1 MGQRRVHGALS
12 EALCT
17 MEVFLSLLLLSGWM
31 AQETFCK
38 CLKNKT
44 EISTEPS
51 EGTGLPPSDCT
62 SEGKQII
69 SLLNAY
75 RAENGLPPIQ
85 KSCALCTVANE
96 KAVSGNGHSWTGQF
110 ACTYDANNF
119 DCCGRNPLSSQGTR
133 AMAMRTGLEQQMQML
148 LSMDGSRAGRT
159 TT

>member
-1 MGQRRVHGALS
+1 MGALS

-69 SLLNAY
+69 SHLH
-75 RAENGLPPIQ
+75 
-85 KSCALCTVANE
+85 ALMMLIILTA
-96 KAVSGNGHSWTGQF
+96 
-110 ACTYDANNF
+110 
-119 DCCGRNPLSSQGTR
+119 CGRNPLSSQGTR

>member
-69 SLLNAY
+69 SLLNAS
-75 RAENGLPPIQ
+75 RAFKSLVHSVLWPMRRLCQEMDTAGLDNLH
-85 KSCALCTVANE
+85 ALMMLIILTA
-96 KAVSGNGHSWTGQF
+96 
-110 ACTYDANNF
+110 
-119 DCCGRNPLSSQGTR
+119 CGRNPLSSQGTR

-148 LSMDGSRAGRT
+148 LSMDGSRAGHT

>member
-17 MEVFLSLLLLSGWM
+17 MEVFPSLLLLSGWM

-96 KAVSGNGHSWTGQF
+96 KAVSAGLDNLHALMMLIILT
-110 ACTYDANNF
+110 A
-119 DCCGRNPLSSQGTR
+119 CGRNPLSSQGTR